1 MKILILFL
9 FLFMSFILKAQS
21 VNSFKPRITSA
32 PVIKAPVVTPSLQD
46 YNPATE
52 RYTPEQLQMR
62 DMMKNYNHKE
72 GRFLTDEERKNR
84 DMFSKYKIEGT
95 FKLEVSKEVERDI
108 EGENKK
114 VREAFKKS
122 ATRAA
127 FGYAL
132 AALGATVTGLAAVEV
147 KKIKARIA
155 KIKEL
160 KEALDPVAGG
170 LVCANQDY
178 ENKSKLGCYCMTA
191 DGTPN
196 QSRDP
201 KGVCSA
207 YLGNGKLA
215 PKGRNYNLGQ
225 VASTNNS
232 AGCMTQSYI
241 YDPSCYCKKSG
252 SCMKIST
259 GANNI
264 GGLSSLVGQMVG
276 GANDIFKGNTGSGN
290 FNAGTYINGAA
301 RLSKLKDKILAAPK
315 YQDLG
320 NQIKKMEDYYIKSE
334 QQRAG
339 GTGSQSY
346 DAVNPV
352 AQALS
357 GVLPDSAKKAMDS
370 LYAEEKKNK
379 YQGFSGAGKV
389 AGKDDPFDFSLP
401 GGNQAL
407 NDTEVLSM
415 MDQNYAYDKADIA
428 APSSASLF
436 DILSLRYQ
444 KSAQGRLFAK

>member
-1 MKILILFL
+1 MKILIVFL
-9 FLFMSFILKAQS
+9 FCCHFFVYSQQELTGTTPSSNWTMPESNIP
-21 VNSFKPRITSA
+21 KPVLNDAPPQITMD
-32 PVIKAPVVTPSLQD
+32 PKQVTPL
-46 YNPATE
+46 P
-52 RYTPEQLQMR
+52 
-62 DMMKNYNHKE
+62 
-72 GRFLTDEERKNR
+72 TDVTNINIFINMNKPDPKSQEKINAENNEVRK
-84 DMFSKYKIEGT
+84 
-95 FKLEVSKEVERDI
+95 
-108 EGENKK
+108 
-114 VREAFKKS
+114 AFKKS

-170 LVCANQDY
+170 LVCATQDY

-215 PKGRNYNLGQ
+215 PKGRNYSLGQ

-290 FNAGTYINGAA
+290 FNAGTYMNGAA
-301 RLSKLKDKILAAPK
+301 RLSKLKDKILDAPQYK
-315 YQDLG
+315 DLG
-320 NQIKKMEDYYIKSE
+320 NQIKKMEDYYMKSE
-334 QQRAG
+334 QQKAG

-357 GVLPDSAKKAMDS
+357 GVLPDSAKKEMDS
-370 LYAEEKKNK
+370 LYAQDKKSK

-428 APSSASLF
+428 APSGASLF